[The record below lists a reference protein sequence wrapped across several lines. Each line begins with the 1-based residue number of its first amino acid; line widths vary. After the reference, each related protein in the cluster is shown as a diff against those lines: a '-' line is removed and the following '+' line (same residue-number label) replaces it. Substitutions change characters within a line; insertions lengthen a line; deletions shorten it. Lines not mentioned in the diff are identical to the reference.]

1 MSNSTQPCEASSN
14 AMSQTVLGTVVG
26 KNHPQES
33 DPGEPAKGLI
43 PLELQANK
51 TALSSSEE
59 TGVMVPVQASEDKVL
74 SSEQDE
80 MVICGECGGQVSP
93 FELPEHLDFHYAQQ
107 LQKEGGKAVVRT
119 VFLPSAGK
127 RKREG
132 GASKSDRANKKKST
146 GDISSFFSKK

>member
-1 MSNSTQPCEASSN
+1 
-14 AMSQTVLGTVVG
+14 MSQSLLGTIVE
-26 KNHPQES
+26 KNHQQES
-33 DPGEPAKGLI
+33 EPREQPKVPI

-51 TALSSSEE
+51 TVLSSSEE
-59 TGVMVPVQASEDKVL
+59 TSVMVPASEGKVL
-74 SSEQDE
+74 SSEQED
-80 MVICGECGGQVSP
+80 MVVCGECGGQVSP

-107 LQKEGGKAVVRT
+107 LQKEGGKPVVRT

-127 RKREG
+127 RKREGG

>member
-1 MSNSTQPCEASSN
+1 
-14 AMSQTVLGTVVG
+14 MSQSLLGTVVE
-26 KNHPQES
+26 KNPPLES
-33 DPGEPAKGLI
+33 NPREPAIGAI

-59 TGVMVPVQASEDKVL
+59 TGVMVPASEGKV
-74 SSEQDE
+74 SSEQEE
-80 MVICGECGGQVSP
+80 MVVCGECGGQVSP

-107 LQKEGGKAVVRT
+107 LQKEGGKPVVRT

-132 GASKSDRANKKKST
+132 GGASKSDRANKKKSST